1 MSAELIAILAVGV
14 ALAGLLATSQ
24 RNLRNDLRTDIQQV
38 RTDIQQVRT
47 DIQQVRTDVRALE
60 TRVAA
65 VEQGQAKLEGLL
77 EGLREAI
84 TGRRGRSNREDSPS
98 SSARSSGSDAPS
110 PTATCDSGSWDDLIS
125 GRRSRHLQEER
136 MDRKTFLIAA
146 VAVFVVYKAL
156 DALIHGVLLA
166 DAWTASGVLRPD
178 ADMMSKMWI
187 MWLTGLLWSFIFVYL
202 FHSVR
207 QGPGVMEGV
216 RYGFCIG
223 LFVMVPT
230 AYNSYATLPIAHSL
244 ALAYSGPS

>member
-1 MSAELIAILAVGV
+1 
-14 ALAGLLATSQ
+14 
-24 RNLRNDLRTDIQQV
+24 
-38 RTDIQQVRT
+38 
-47 DIQQVRTDVRALE
+47 
-60 TRVAA
+60 
-65 VEQGQAKLEGLL
+65 
-77 EGLREAI
+77 
-84 TGRRGRSNREDSPS
+84 
-98 SSARSSGSDAPS
+98 
-110 PTATCDSGSWDDLIS
+110 
-125 GRRSRHLQEER
+125 

-146 VAVFVVYKAL
+146 VAVFVVYQIL
-156 DALIHGVLLA
+156 NFLVYEVLLA
-166 DAWTASGVLRPD
+166 DAWTASDVLRPD

-244 ALAYSGPS
+244 ALTWFVYGMLQVILCGVVVSLVYKPEKAASGGAPQEASQPASTTDTAA

>member
-1 MSAELIAILAVGV
+1 
-14 ALAGLLATSQ
+14 
-24 RNLRNDLRTDIQQV
+24 
-38 RTDIQQVRT
+38 
-47 DIQQVRTDVRALE
+47 
-60 TRVAA
+60 
-65 VEQGQAKLEGLL
+65 
-77 EGLREAI
+77 
-84 TGRRGRSNREDSPS
+84 
-98 SSARSSGSDAPS
+98 
-110 PTATCDSGSWDDLIS
+110 
-125 GRRSRHLQEER
+125 